1 MNIADPNKTQ
11 DTFDSN
17 YKNPEKDQI
26 QIGNKDIRN
35 EYKDIN
41 FYTPKDITVDEG
53 ALK

>member
-1 MNIADPNKTQ
+1 MNIADPNKKQ
-11 DTFDSN
+11 DTFD

-41 FYTPKDITVDEG
+41 FYIPKDITVDEG